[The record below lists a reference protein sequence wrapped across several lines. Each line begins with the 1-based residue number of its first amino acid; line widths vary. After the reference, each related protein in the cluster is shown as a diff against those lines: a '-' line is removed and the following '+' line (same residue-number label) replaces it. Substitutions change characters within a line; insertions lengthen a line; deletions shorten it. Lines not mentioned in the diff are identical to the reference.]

1 MPANPVT
8 LDDLQEVS
16 PIFCNTLAGD
26 NFPLYDSYED
36 EDDNY
41 DGGRFDDGTFRSSP
55 TIFFFN
61 CFRSWVHSKQL
72 SCKKH

>member
-41 DGGRFDDGTFRSSP
+41 DGGRIIIFGTDEYLR
-55 TIFFFN
+55 N
-61 CFRSWVHSKQL
+61 
-72 SCKKH
+72 